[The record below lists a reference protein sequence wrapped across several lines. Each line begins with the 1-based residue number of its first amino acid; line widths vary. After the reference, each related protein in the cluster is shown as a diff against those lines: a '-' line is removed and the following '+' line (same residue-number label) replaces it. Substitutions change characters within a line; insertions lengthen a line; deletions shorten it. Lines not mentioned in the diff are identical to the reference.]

1 MALIVL
7 FAILFPSVH
16 SYEHISDSGFDKQK
30 TETHNSLTKSEF
42 KINGHSTEK
51 CSICD
56 FKFSTFATTSF
67 TPFQFLK
74 KNVVIHYSFFYS
86 KTLSTFFTG
95 SLFLLRAPPVDL
107 K

>member
-1 MALIVL
+1 MSLIVL

-16 SYEHISDSGFDKQK
+16 SYEHISDQGFEKQK
-30 TETHNSLTKSEF
+30 TETHSLTKSEF
-42 KINGHSTEK
+42 KTHGHSTEK

-86 KTLSTFFTG
+86 KTLSTFFKG